1 MKSTR
6 QIGFVSKTLMVALA
20 AGTLIFA
27 GAPKAHAQ
35 RWSVGVQIGQP
46 GYVYDRD
53 DYRRSDYRDREA
65 WERQQAY
72 LQHERWEQQR
82 EAYAR
87 QQAYYQ
93 HERWEAEQREAYARQ
108 QAYLRHERGER
119 YGRHHDDDDEDR

>member
-53 DYRRSDYRDREA
+53 DYRDREAHEA

-93 HERWEAEQREAYARQ
+93 HER
-108 QAYLRHERGER
+108 GER
-119 YGRHHDDDDEDR
+119 AYRRHHDDDDDDR